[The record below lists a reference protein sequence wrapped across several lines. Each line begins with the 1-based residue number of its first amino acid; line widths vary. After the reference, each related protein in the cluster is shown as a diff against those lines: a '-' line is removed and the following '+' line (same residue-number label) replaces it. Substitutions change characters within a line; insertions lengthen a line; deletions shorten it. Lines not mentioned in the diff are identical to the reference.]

1 MTPEREARVTRIVY
15 RYRFGPQVPLDQAEE
30 TLLLALYGA
39 EGLHGAAR
47 VRLEAGYTL
56 DERARVFVVEGTTAA
71 AEAVARI
78 FTGFLGRE
86 FGEGAFRVE
95 RIESDGAT
103 VPPEGPAPA
112 GVAQ

>member
-1 MTPEREARVTRIVY
+1 VSPEREVRVTRIVY
-15 RYRFGPQVPLDQAEE
+15 RYRFGPQVPLEQAEE

-56 DERARVFVVEGTTAA
+56 DPKARVFVVEGTTAA

-86 FGEGAFRVE
+86 FGEDAFQVE
-95 RIESDGAT
+95 RIVAEERVG
-103 VPPEGPAPA
+103 PPEGPQPA
-112 GVAQ
+112 GVPR